1 MAEAA
6 DCPSCSKLRI
16 DLEALRHEIRDLRA
30 RLNLTSRNSSKPP
43 SSDPPGAPPR
53 PTAKPTGRKPGGQ
66 PGHPGAERR
75 QFRPSEIDRRVPV
88 AVEGGRCQRCKTPLS
103 EGRRVEP
110 ERRQIVE
117 IPPAVATVTEYVVE
131 RVACS
136 GCGLTTFAPLPSGVP
151 YGVVGPRLQ
160 AVLALLVGR
169 FRLSR
174 RETEEAAVALF
185 GEKAR
190 VSLGWISELEGKTSA
205 ALEGADHDVADHVR
219 HSRIAHADETS
230 FREGKKKTWLWTAST
245 ALVSLFRIDAERS
258 REAFH
263 RMLGRNYK
271 GTLVTDR
278 WNAYHHHD
286 KRRRQLCW
294 AHLKR
299 NLQDLV
305 DRGRPADVV
314 GRAGLRAVAEIFEA
328 YDEYRTKG
336 TLLATLARR
345 LVPTRRRLLAALER
359 GKKNP
364 DRKAA
369 AICKDV
375 LKLFPSLWTFTRTE
389 GVPPTNNLAERRIR
403 PAVLWRKN
411 SFGCHSAAGSRFAE
425 RMMTV
430 VQTLRAQGRDVLAFL
445 EATIRAAL
453 TGVKPPRILPA

>member
-1 MAEAA
+1 MEREVGRGHQLAQRVAIVEAEN
-6 DCPSCSKLRI
+6 
-16 DLEALRHEIRDLRA
+16 RDLRG

-43 SSDPPGAPPR
+43 SSDPVGAPPR

-75 QFRPSEIDRRVPV
+75 QFRPSEIDEHV
-88 AVEGGRCQRCKTPLS
+88 AVLVAGSRCRRCRTPLS
-103 EGRRVEP
+103 AGRRVEP

-131 RVACS
+131 RVTCP
-136 GCGLTTFAPLPSGVP
+136 GCGLTTCAPLPPGVP
-151 YGVVGPRLQ
+151 NGVVGPRMQ

-174 RETEEAAVALF
+174 REAEEALVSLF

-190 VSLGWISELEGKTSA
+190 VSLGWISGLEKKTCA
-205 ALEGADHDVADHVR
+205 ALEGADRDVSDHVR
-219 HSRIAHADETS
+219 RSPIVHADETS
-230 FREGKKKTWLWTAST
+230 FREYRKKTWLWTAST
-245 ALVSLFRIDAERS
+245 ALASLFRIDYGRT

-263 RMLGRNYK
+263 RLLGRAYA

-278 WNAYHHHD
+278 WNSYHHHD

-305 DRGRPADVV
+305 DRGKPADVV
-314 GRAGLRAVAEIFEA
+314 GRAGLRAVDEVFDA

-336 TLLATLARR
+336 SMLSTLSRR
-345 LVPTRRRLLAALER
+345 IAPTRQRLFAALQR
-359 GKKNP
+359 GKKNS

-369 AICKDV
+369 AFCKDV
-375 LKLFPSLWTFTRTE
+375 LTLFPCLWTFTRTE

-411 SFGCHSAAGSRFAE
+411 SFGCHSASGSRFAE

-430 VQTLRAQGRDVLAFL
+430 VQTLRAQGRDVLSFL
-445 EATIRAAL
+445 EAAIRAAL
-453 TGVKPPRILPA
+453 TGAKPPRILPD